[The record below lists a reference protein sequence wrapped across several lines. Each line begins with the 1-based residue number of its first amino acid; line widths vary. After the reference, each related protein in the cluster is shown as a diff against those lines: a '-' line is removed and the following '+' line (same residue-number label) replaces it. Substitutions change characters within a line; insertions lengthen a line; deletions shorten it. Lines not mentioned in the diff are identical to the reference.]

1 MVLAGVDEHVT
12 GGASL
17 PDTWLAQ
24 HRRTPECESDDTA
37 AEGLVREGGAAADV
51 LGELHH
57 GQGREQYG
65 RVACLDRRE
74 SSEFP
79 RVFIIFERLRIHT
92 EQIQTQLPASEEA
105 FQLSMF
111 EPTATLNDAL
121 SPGGPPVSS
130 FAHRVVAAHVFHEC
144 FDTNHDTAGGSDPI
158 ADQVFWAR
166 YRELDDGISS
176 AFAKLPDE
184 MQCPSI
190 NTYDPDAVL
199 VNLQLHTARICLYRA
214 AAGREKR
221 QQQGSSSPP
230 VHTISRC
237 LPSAHQVVTIA
248 ALVFDIHARF
258 QNPFIAFAVF
268 MSALALLKHYE
279 VEADPESYA
288 KLMGLVDI
296 MVAVAGEIES
306 AMTASLAV
314 QLARELA
321 RTGVDPYAMHKV
333 AALVERMD
341 LNGPL
346 VGREEGGKV
355 LLCPLEARFG
365 PSPANSAAVHG
376 GGGGG
381 GGSVA

>member
-1 MVLAGVDEHVT
+1 
-12 GGASL
+12 
-17 PDTWLAQ
+17 
-24 HRRTPECESDDTA
+24 
-37 AEGLVREGGAAADV
+37 
-51 LGELHH
+51 
-57 GQGREQYG
+57 
-65 RVACLDRRE
+65 
-74 SSEFP
+74 
-79 RVFIIFERLRIHT
+79 
-92 EQIQTQLPASEEA
+92 
-105 FQLSMF
+105 MF
-111 EPTATLNDAL
+111 EPAATLNDAL

-130 FAHRVVAAHVFHEC
+130 FAHRVVASHLFHEC
-144 FDTNHDTAGGSDPI
+144 FDTNHDTAGDSDPI

-176 AFAKLPDE
+176 AFAKLPNE

-221 QQQGSSSPP
+221 QQQQQQQQQQGNNSNGSPP

-279 VEADPESYA
+279 MEADLESYA

-296 MVAVAGEIES
+296 MVAVASEIES

-341 LNGPL
+341 LNGPP

-365 PSPANSAAVHG
+365 PSPMSSAAVHG

-381 GGSVA
+381 GGSVV